1 MKLNPRGGGGRGDGE
16 VGREGAIKE
25 EAAEGK
31 AGQAGRE
38 ETTSGKAVE
47 ERMAREVT
55 GKTTAGG
62 KEEDTRTHQGGMAA
76 RLAALEAAQ

>member
-16 VGREGAIKE
+16 VGREGSIKE

-38 ETTSGKAVE
+38 ETTSWKAVE
-47 ERMAREVT
+47 DIGRII
-55 GKTTAGG
+55 
-62 KEEDTRTHQGGMAA
+62 
-76 RLAALEAAQ
+76 